1 MAIHIGTGPDS
12 WGVWA
17 PNTPGQ
23 VPWRQ
28 YLDEVVEAGYEWTE
42 SGPYGY
48 LPTDVPTLRSE
59 LARRG
64 LKISATTVMHGHL
77 DDPADWP
84 GLEARV
90 LAAGELGAELDAG
103 FMVLIDDAYLDLDT
117 GVQVAP
123 SRLDESGWRRLID
136 TTHKV
141 ADIARER
148 FGLPVTFHPHAD
160 THVQYEDEIEAFLE
174 QTDPGRVSLVLDT
187 GHHAYCGGDPVAF
200 MRKHH
205 SRVAYLHLKSVDGEV
220 LERVNAEVTHM
231 GRATAMGVFCEPSA
245 GMIDFEAFGRVLR
258 ETGYDGLA
266 TVEQDMFRPPLDV
279 PLPIARRT
287 REYLREIGIG

>member
-1 MAIHIGTGPDS
+1 MAIEIGTGPDS

-17 PNTPGQ
+17 PNTPNQ
-23 VPWRQ
+23 VPWQQ
-28 YLDEVVEAGYEWTE
+28 YLDEAVEAGYEWTE

-48 LPTDVPTLRSE
+48 LPTDVPTLRAE
-59 LARRG
+59 LDRRG

-77 DDPADWP
+77 DDPAHWP
-84 GLEARV
+84 ELEAQV
-90 LAAGELGAELDAG
+90 LGAGELGAEMGAR
-103 FMVLIDDAYLDLDT
+103 FIVLIDDTYFNLDT
-117 GVQVAP
+117 GERVAP
-123 SRLDESGWRRLID
+123 STLDESAWRRLIEM
-136 TTHKV
+136 THKV

-174 QTDPGRVSLVLDT
+174 QTDPSRVSLVFDT

-205 SRVAYLHLKSVDGEV
+205 DRVSYLHLKSVEGEV
-220 LERVNAEVTHM
+220 LKRVNAEVTHM

-245 GMIDFEAFGRVLR
+245 GVIDFEAFGKVLR

-266 TVEQDMFRPPLDV
+266 TVEQDMYRPPLDV
-279 PLPIARRT
+279 PLPIAKRT